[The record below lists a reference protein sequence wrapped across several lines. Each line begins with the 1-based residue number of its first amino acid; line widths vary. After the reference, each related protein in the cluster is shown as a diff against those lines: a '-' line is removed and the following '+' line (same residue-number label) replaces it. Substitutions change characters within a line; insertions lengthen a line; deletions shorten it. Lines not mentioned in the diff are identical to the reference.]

1 MLSFLSIVFTDIKA
15 LLLSKINA
23 SKKFYD
29 SVEGDKEGKSNDL
42 AQISGK
48 TLKGLGRFLQKFLV
62 NFSRVVPHNLHEEV
76 FHVFELLLELLST
89 YGTAV
94 SPISS

>member
-1 MLSFLSIVFTDIKA
+1 MLSFLSIVFTDIKT

-23 SKKFYD
+23 SKKFYE
-29 SVEGDKEGKSNDL
+29 SVEGEKEGNTKEFS
-42 AQISGK
+42 QISSK

-76 FHVFELLLELLST
+76 FHVFELLLDLLST
-89 YGTAV
+89 YSTAV
-94 SPISS
+94 QPINA